1 MERVFNFYP
10 GPATLPLSV
19 LEKLQR
25 DLVDF
30 HGHGLSLLETS
41 HRSSEYD
48 AVHNRAVE
56 LVTELLGLGE
66 EHTVLLLGGG
76 ATLQFAMAPMNLL
89 REGESGDYVVS
100 GSWSKKAL
108 ADAKVVGQASVV
120 FDGKESG
127 YTTLPDTVTPSKDAR
142 YLYLC
147 SNETIGGVQWKE
159 FPKIDKPLVA
169 DMSSD
174 LMSRRFDPKPFGV
187 FFACAQKNLGPAGVT
202 VVVVRKDL
210 LAEAPEK
217 LPAYL
222 SYSIHAEKNSLY
234 NTPPVFAVWALAETL
249 AWQKDQGGLGAIEKQ
264 NEAKA
269 RMVYD
274 AIDESDGFYT
284 CPAESKY
291 RSTMN
296 VVFTLPSKE
305 LETAFLEGTKARGMV
320 GLKGH
325 RSVGGCRAS
334 LYNALPVEAAER
346 LAEFMQTFRQ
356 KN

>member
-10 GPATLPLSV
+10 GPAALPVSV

-25 DLVDF
+25 ELVDF
-30 HGHGLSLLETS
+30 HDHGLSLLETS
-41 HRSSEYD
+41 HRSAEYD
-48 AVHNRAVE
+48 EIHNRAVD
-56 LVTELLGLGE
+56 LVGDLLGLDE
-66 EHTVLLLGGG
+66 DHVVLLLGGG

-89 REGESGDYVVS
+89 REGEWADYIVS
-100 GSWSKKAL
+100 GSWSKKAA
-108 ADAKVVGQASVV
+108 ADAKLLGNVTTI
-120 FDGKESG
+120 FDGKENN
-127 YTTLPDTVTPSKDAR
+127 YTTLPDEVAPSPDAR
-142 YLYLC
+142 YVYLC
-147 SNETIGGVQWKE
+147 SNETIGGLQWKS

-174 LMSRRFDPKPFGV
+174 LMSRRFDPKAFGA

-222 SYSIHAEKNSLY
+222 SYKIHADKNSLY

-249 AWQKDQGGLGAIEKQ
+249 GWQKAQGGLQAIEEM
-264 NEAKA
+264 NEKKAKA
-269 RMVYD
+269 VYD
-274 AIDESDGFYT
+274 AIDTSDGFYS
-284 CPAESKY
+284 CPADPRY
-291 RSTMN
+291 RSSMN
-296 VVFTLPSKE
+296 VVFTLPSQE
-305 LETAFLEGTKARGMV
+305 LETAFLEETKKRGMV

-334 LYNALPVEAAER
+334 LYNALPLEAAQR
-346 LAEFMQTFRQ
+346 LAEFMQDFRQ

>member
-1 MERVFNFYP
+1 MERVINFYP

-19 LEKLQR
+19 LEKLQK
-25 DLVDF
+25 DLVNF

-89 REGESGDYVVS
+89 RENESGDYIVS
-100 GSWSKKAL
+100 GSWSKKAVE
-108 ADAKVVGQASVV
+108 DARIVGKASVV

-127 YTTLPDTVTPSKDAR
+127 YTTLPDAVTPSQDAR
-142 YLYLC
+142 YVYLC
-147 SNETIGGVQWKE
+147 SNETIGGVQWKQ
-159 FPKIDKPLVA
+159 FPRVDKPLVA

-202 VVVVRKDL
+202 VVVVRKDV

-222 SYSIHAEKNSLY
+222 SYAIHADKNSLY
-234 NTPPVFAVWALAETL
+234 NTPPVFPVWALAETL
-249 AWQKDQGGLGAIEKQ
+249 AWQKDQGGLDAIEKR

-269 RMVYD
+269 RALYD
-274 AIDESDGFYT
+274 AIDESNGFYT
-284 CPAESKY
+284 CPADSKY

-305 LETAFLEGTKARGMV
+305 LEAAFLEGTKAQGMV

-334 LYNALPVEAAER
+334 LYNALPLDAAER
-346 LAEFMQTFRQ
+346 LAEFMQAFRE

>member
-19 LEKLQR
+19 LEKLQKEI
-25 DLVDF
+25 VDF

-48 AVHNRAVE
+48 AVHNSAVE
-56 LVTELLGLGE
+56 LVAELLGLGE
-66 EHTVLLLGGG
+66 DHTVLLLGGG

-89 REGESGDYVVS
+89 REGESGDYIVS
-100 GSWSKKAL
+100 GSWSKKAV
-108 ADAKVVGQASVV
+108 ADAGIVGRASVI

-127 YTTLPDTVTPSKDAR
+127 YTTLPDSVTPSKDAR
-142 YLYLC
+142 YVYLC
-147 SNETIGGVQWKE
+147 SNETIGGLQWKQ
-159 FPKIDKPLVA
+159 FPQIDRPLVA

-202 VVVVRKDL
+202 VVVVRKDV

-222 SYSIHAEKNSLY
+222 SYAIHADKNSLY

-249 AWQKDQGGLGAIEKQ
+249 AWQKEQGGLDAIEKH
-264 NEAKA
+264 NETKA
-269 RMVYD
+269 RALYD

-284 CPAESKY
+284 CPADPRY
-291 RSTMN
+291 RSRMN

-305 LETAFLEGTKARGMV
+305 LEAAFLEGTKAKGMV

-334 LYNALPVEAAER
+334 LYNALPLEAAER